1 MIFQTILG
9 RMKMN
14 KKRFISNIKNEY
26 TRNHLL
32 AIDKARLR
40 KEKYYDLYPKLQ
52 ELDEEISSL
61 TLKCAR
67 LLVKGKSLD
76 HENDDRLNKK
86 DLIESFKKDHL
97 NAVEKKKKFL
107 LDKKIPLN
115 YKEPLYKCSDC
126 EDTGYI
132 EDGTMCHCY
141 KQKLT
146 TYLYDMSNI
155 HKNMLEE
162 NFENFNIK
170 VFSKEVNEKYGL
182 SPRDNMKRIYN
193 NVKAMCDGII
203 ETNGIIFSGST
214 GQGKTYLCN
223 CIAKY
228 MIEKNQVVLY
238 QTSINL
244 VERIRD
250 YKMSMAKDMDIGR
263 SNYYQIFD
271 ADVLIID
278 DLGTELNNSFVNS
291 ELFNIINERMIAK
304 KLTVISTN
312 LSDEQLKNT
321 YSDRISSRLMY
332 NYDHF
337 LFFGD
342 DLRIAINN

>member
-1 MIFQTILG
+1 
-9 RMKMN
+9 MN
-14 KKRFISNIKNEY
+14 KEKFISNIKNEY

-32 AIDKARLR
+32 ALDKARIR
-40 KEKYYDLYPKLQ
+40 KEKYYDMYPRLQ

-67 LLVKGKSLD
+67 ILVQDKSLD
-76 HENDDRLNKK
+76 RNDGSNENKEKLLAR
-86 DLIESFKKDHL
+86 FKEEHIR
-97 NAVEKKKKFL
+97 AVEKKKEFL
-107 LDKKIPLN
+107 IEKNIPLN
-115 YKEPLYKCSDC
+115 YKEAIYSCSDC
-126 EDTGYI
+126 EDTGYK
-132 EDGTMCHCY
+132 EDGSMCHCY

-170 VFSKEVNEKYGL
+170 IFSKEINEKYGM
-182 SPRDNMKRIYN
+182 SPRDNMKKIYN
-193 NVKAMCDGII
+193 NVKAVCDGIV
-203 ETNGIIFSGST
+203 ESSGIIFSGST

-250 YKMSMAKDMDIGR
+250 YKMSMAKDMENSR
-263 SNYYQIFD
+263 YNYYQIYN

-312 LSDEQLKNT
+312 LSDEQVKNT
-321 YSDRISSRLMY
+321 YSDRIYSRLMY

-337 LFFGD
+337 LFFGN
-342 DLRIAINN
+342 DLRISMNS